1 MAELFDL
8 LKKVLDNDA
17 VGAIAGRLGLNLDD
31 AGKAI
36 GVGLPTLLGGL
47 AHHASE
53 PAGANELLDR
63 IRQTDGG
70 KNLDSIA
77 QTLARPDD
85 AADAD
90 SVGFVEKI
98 LGGGAAGGILE
109 GLAGRLGLG
118 KGVAGGLLGSLLPMV
133 LGSLGKLGGL
143 GGLSPSRL
151 LGFLGDGA
159 GAAADAAPGGR
170 AGIAS
175 LLGPIGGALGLAGA
189 GAATA
194 SAASGAVASHAEAAA
209 PAAAAAPS
217 SPEPVAVDEARN
229 RKGGFPW
236 WLLAAAVL
244 ALGVIV
250 AFANKGD
257 DAKAPVAGTPTTTTD
272 DGSGTTTDGSGG
284 TTTDG
289 SGTDVGEV
297 SDATPAV
304 YLTARATGASGIT
317 LDGPVADDATKSALA
332 DAATTVFGAGNVDDQ
347 LRVEGGAAGPTNE
360 VIEATLGALATAPR
374 GWTAIWG
381 APDALT
387 LVGEVASEAN
397 KTAIVDA
404 ATKAFAPGTIID
416 KLTVSSAQA
425 TDGNAS
431 PEIDAIN
438 KEIRLRGV
446 NFVTGSAD
454 LTPASRTTLDR
465 IAKILAGVKDVR
477 AQVQGHTDNQGDAA
491 ANQQLS
497 QRRAASVVAY
507 LVGKGIAADRLVARG
522 FGESRPIAPNA
533 TDAGRAKN
541 RRVVFRRIS

>member
-17 VGAIAGRLGLNLDD
+17 VGALAGRLGLSPDD

-47 AHHASE
+47 ANHASQ
-53 PAGANELLDR
+53 PTGADELLDR
-63 IRQTDGG
+63 IRHTDGG
-70 KNLDSIA
+70 KNLDSIVE
-77 QTLARPDD
+77 TLRGKDT
-85 AADAD
+85 AADDD
-90 SVGFVEKI
+90 SAGFVEKI

-194 SAASGAVASHAEAAA
+194 SAATGSTSAHAEAVAA
-209 PAAAAAPS
+209 PAAAATTSA
-217 SPEPVAVDEARN
+217 PEPAVADEDRD

-257 DAKAPVAGTPTTTTD
+257 DVKAPIAGTPTTTTD
-272 DGSGTTTDGSGG
+272 DGSGG

-289 SGTDVGEV
+289 SGTDVPEV

-304 YLTARATGASGIT
+304 YLTARATGSSGIT
-317 LDGPVADDATKSALA
+317 LDGPVADDGTKSALA
-332 DAATTVFGAGNVDDQ
+332 EAATTVFGAGNVDDQ

-360 VIEATLGALATAPR
+360 VVESTLGALATAPR

-387 LVGEVASEAN
+387 LVGEVASAAD

-404 ATKAFAPGTIID
+404 ATTAFAPGAVID
-416 KLTVSSAQA
+416 KLTVGAAQA

-446 NFVTGSAD
+446 NFVTASAD
-454 LTPASRTTLDR
+454 LTPASRATLDR
-465 IAKILAGVKDVR
+465 IATILAGAEDVR
-477 AQVQGHTDNQGDAA
+477 AQVQGHTDNQGEAT

-522 FGESRPIAPNA
+522 FGESRPIATNA

>member
-8 LKKVLDNDA
+8 LKKVLDNDV
-17 VGAIAGRLGLNLDD
+17 VGALAGRLGLGADD
-31 AGKAI
+31 ASKAI

-53 PAGANELLDR
+53 PSGANELLDR
-63 IRQTDGG
+63 IRHTDGG
-70 KNLDSIA
+70 KNLDG
-77 QTLARPDD
+77 LLEKLRGND
-85 AADAD
+85 AAAD
-90 SVGFVEKI
+90 EDSAGFVEKI
-98 LGGGAAGGILE
+98 LGGGATGGILE

-151 LGFLGDGA
+151 LGFLNDGA

-175 LLGPIGGALGLAGA
+175 LLGPIGGALGLAGV

-194 SAASGAVASHAEAAA
+194 SAATGSGATAEAVHAS
-209 PAAAAAPS
+209 AAAPS
-217 SPEPVAVDEARN
+217 TPAPSAAAVEDEDRD

-250 AFANKGD
+250 AFANKNDG
-257 DAKAPVAGTPTTTTD
+257 ATAPVAGTPTTTTD
-272 DGSGTTTDGSGG
+272 DGSGTS
-284 TTTDG
+284 TDG
-289 SGTDVGEV
+289 SGTDVAEV

-304 YLTARATGASGIT
+304 YLTARATGDSGIT

-332 DAATTVFGAGNVDDQ
+332 DAATTVFGAGGVDDQ
-347 LRVEGGAAGPTNE
+347 LRVEAGAAGPANE
-360 VIEATLGALATAPR
+360 IVEATLGALATAPR

-387 LVGEVASEAN
+387 LIGEVASDAD

-404 ATKAFAPGTIID
+404 ATKAFAPGTVID
-416 KLTVSSAQA
+416 KLTVASAQA

-454 LTPASRTTLDR
+454 LTPASRSTLDR
-465 IAKILAGVKDVR
+465 IAKILAGATDVR
-477 AQVQGHTDNQGDAA
+477 AQVQGHTDNQGEAA

-541 RRVVFRRIS
+541 RRVVFRRIT